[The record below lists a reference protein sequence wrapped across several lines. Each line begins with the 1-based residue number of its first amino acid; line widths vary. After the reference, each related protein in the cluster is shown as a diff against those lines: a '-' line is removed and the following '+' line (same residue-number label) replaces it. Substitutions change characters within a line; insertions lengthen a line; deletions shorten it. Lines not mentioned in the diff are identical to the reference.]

1 MFVKRRKTDVFFWFY
16 RHGDWV
22 EFRIA
27 TDRRDQLKRATC
39 ISLLEDSFIVSG
51 ERREQGVIDSIDDD
65 GTGYVQLAERD
76 VKIPFKLTEMLDVEK
91 DFAVGDEV
99 EFTII
104 MVIFVN
110 IFCGW

>member
-1 MFVKRRKTDVFFWFY
+1 MRTH

-39 ISLLEDSFIVSG
+39 ISLLEDSFVVSG
-51 ERREQGVIDSIDDD
+51 ERREQGVIDSLDED
-65 GTGYVQLAERD
+65 GTGLLQPAERD
-76 VKIPFKLTEMLDVEK
+76 VKIHFKVTELLDVDREC
-91 DFAVGDEV
+91 AVGDEV

-104 MVIFVN
+104 QVGEANVPWKRRKLRIIVF
-110 IFCGW
+110 

>member
-1 MFVKRRKTDVFFWFY
+1 M
-16 RHGDWV
+16 

-51 ERREQGVIDSIDDD
+51 ERREQGLIDSINDD

-76 VKIPFKLTEMLDVEK
+76 VKILFKLTEMLDV
-91 DFAVGDEV
+91 DQDLAVGDHV
-99 EFTII
+99 ELTTIQVWI
-104 MVIFVN
+104 LYRRIKLL
-110 IFCGW
+110 I